1 MMEAYSGL
9 DEARFPEIFHQMYRQ
24 RYDIYVKR
32 RKWQGLQPIG
42 ELEKDQFDTADA
54 TYLLALDDDEH
65 VLAGLRLLKTT
76 KPHIFGDLFP
86 NLAGEHGV
94 PRGDDVLELTRF
106 YVAPSVAGGRDMRKW
121 LIGVISAGMFEYCL
135 ENNIR
140 QISSV
145 IDTFLLPQMLEL
157 EWRVRP
163 LGLPYRY
170 GQGSAVGILIDV
182 NEEALQSTRRIKR
195 LAGPVLG
202 SSMQPIPRIP
212 ADIREPIVQPE
223 YVN

>member
-1 MMEAYSGL
+1 MMAAYSGR
-9 DEARFPEIFHQMYRQ
+9 DEANNPGIFHQMYRQ
-24 RYDIYVKR
+24 RYDIYVRR
-32 RKWQGLQPIG
+32 RKWSDLQPKG
-42 ELEKDQFDTADA
+42 DLEKDQYDNADA
-54 TYLLALDDDEH
+54 TYLLALDDEEK

-76 KPHIFGDLFP
+76 RPHIFGDLFP
-86 NLAGEHGV
+86 TLAGEHGV
-94 PRGDDVLELTRF
+94 PRGPDILELTRF
-106 YVAPSVAGGRDMRKW
+106 YVKPGINGGRDMRKW

-135 ENNIR
+135 DNDIR

-170 GQGSAVGILIDV
+170 AQGSAVGVLIDV
-182 NEEALQSTRRIKR
+182 TEEALQSTRRIKQ
-195 LAGPVLG
+195 LAGPVLAT
-202 SSMQPIPRIP
+202 SMQPVPRIP
-212 ADIREPIVQPE
+212 ADIHEPVRQPQ